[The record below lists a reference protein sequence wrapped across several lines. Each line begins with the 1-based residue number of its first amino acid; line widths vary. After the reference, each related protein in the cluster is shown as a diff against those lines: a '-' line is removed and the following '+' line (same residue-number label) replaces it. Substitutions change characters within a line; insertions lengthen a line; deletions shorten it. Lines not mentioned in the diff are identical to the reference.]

1 MSGNLIDNDS
11 IDENIR
17 NLEETIEKP
26 ELWVIG
32 SDEQIPADILV
43 TGAEIEF
50 LPTKGKTLIENHI
63 GLSPFQGIKFLLF
76 QYTPCI
82 PCKPVL

>member
-32 SDEQIPADILV
+32 SDEQIPGDILV
-43 TGAEIEF
+43 TGAEI
-50 LPTKGKTLIENHI
+50 
-63 GLSPFQGIKFLLF
+63 
-76 QYTPCI
+76 YTYMNFCP
-82 PCKPVL
+82 PKERL

>member
-32 SDEQIPADILV
+32 SDEQE
-43 TGAEIEF
+43 TF
-50 LPTKGKTLIENHI
+50 
-63 GLSPFQGIKFLLF
+63 
-76 QYTPCI
+76 
-82 PCKPVL
+82 